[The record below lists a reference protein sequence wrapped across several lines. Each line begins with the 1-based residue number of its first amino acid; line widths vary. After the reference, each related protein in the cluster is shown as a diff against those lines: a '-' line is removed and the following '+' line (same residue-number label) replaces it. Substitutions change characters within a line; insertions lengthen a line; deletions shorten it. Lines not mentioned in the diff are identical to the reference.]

1 VSGSPKFRRGD
12 ALDAARGRARRRAAD
27 WRGHA
32 AEATA
37 LALLLVKGYRPLA
50 RRFRA
55 SGGEIDLVV
64 ARGDTIAFVEVKSR
78 ASLDAAFVAIDA
90 RQAPALLPR
99 RAGVAHAK
107 PLGRR
112 PHVSRG
118 RRLHRPW
125 PLPAPPSGGVRDRDG
140 VSQNPSPGGEGQG

>member
-90 RQAPALLPR
+90 AKRRRFSRAVRAWLTRNPWAAGRTFRADAVFTAPGRFPR
-99 RAGVAHAK
+99 H
-107 PLGRR
+107 
-112 PHVSRG
+112 
-118 RRLHRPW
+118 
-125 PLPAPPSGGVRDRDG
+125 LPAAFEIEMG
-140 VSQNPSPGGEGQG
+140 